1 MLFATSSHPI
11 PHIIHLL
18 FPTYFHHIQWNFL
31 SCCKVSSHL
40 ILPSLTLTYFL
51 CPITLPFNVFYFL
64 FSFLLLLSFVFYYYL
79 LSTRFFFMLC
89 YFLWV
94 YATSYCSCYFLQ
106 YFFASYTVPLPLIL
120 YHFLVSFSL
129 TLTYFLSSYSVFYLL
144 IPLPVIRLSV
154 TYSHPLLLFITC
166 TISYF
171 FSSYTVLLP
180 LNPVSLPVILTYCFF
195 LWKFN
200 TSTHLIE
207 LPGVLFHFLSSY
219 STS

>member
-79 LSTRFFFMLC
+79 LSTRFFSCF
-89 YFLWV
+89 
-94 YATSYCSCYFLQ
+94 ATSSESML
-106 YFFASYTVPLPLIL
+106 LLIAHAIFYSTSL
-120 YHFLVSFSL
+120 HHIQYHFLSFFITSSSH
-129 TLTYFLSSYSVFYLL
+129 FLSPWPTSFHPILYFTSSYHYLL
-144 IPLPVIRLSV
+144 FYFV

-166 TISYF
+166 EISYF